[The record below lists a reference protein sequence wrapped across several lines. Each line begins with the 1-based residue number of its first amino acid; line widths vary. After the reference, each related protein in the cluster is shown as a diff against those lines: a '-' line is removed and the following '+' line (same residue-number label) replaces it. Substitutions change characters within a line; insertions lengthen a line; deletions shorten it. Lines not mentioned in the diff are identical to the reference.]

1 MNFDE
6 WHDHYKP
13 IKNWLRKDE
22 DIEMFETY
30 GVEVGI
36 VLGVN
41 RFDMNKVWTL
51 VDGDEGTWITNGFH
65 YVNRI
70 GYFITEIPY
79 EGKDEFFDVLYDSYP
94 EEDDELDYIEK
105 VSRLASATSEEEIEA
120 IIAK

>member
-1 MNFDE
+1 MNFE
-6 WHDHYKP
+6 QWHDHYKP

-30 GVEVGI
+30 GEEVGI

-51 VDGDEGTWITNGFH
+51 VDGDEGMWITNGFH

-79 EGKDEFFDVLYDSYP
+79 EGKDEFFDVLYDSY
-94 EEDDELDYIEK
+94 EDDELDYIDK